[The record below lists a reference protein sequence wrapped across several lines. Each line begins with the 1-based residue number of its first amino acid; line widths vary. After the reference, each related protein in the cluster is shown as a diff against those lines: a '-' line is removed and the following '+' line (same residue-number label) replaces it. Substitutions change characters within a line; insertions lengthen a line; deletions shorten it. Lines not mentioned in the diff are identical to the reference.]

1 MLLLFGEKICHGQ
14 NNMIGK
20 FIGVVVWCEAV
31 MRIEFYPALLMF
43 LRRLN
48 ALIVRVSK

>member
-20 FIGVVVWCEAV
+20 FIGVVVGGEAG
-31 MRIEFYPALLMF
+31 MRIGFYPARLMV
-43 LRRLN
+43 LRRLT
-48 ALIVRVSK
+48 AVFGRVSK